1 MRMTTVE
8 IIDKHSKETI
18 VNGLFGH
25 SFTIPRI
32 GEKIS
37 CLDKI
42 YKVIDINHELICVG
56 SILQTN
62 KVTLKVIE
70 VQDNLNT

>member
-1 MRMTTVE
+1 MTTVE
-8 IIDKHSKETI
+8 IIDMDNNERI

-37 CLDKI
+37 CLDNKYRI
-42 YKVIDINHELICVG
+42 VNIEHELICVG

-62 KVTLKVIE
+62 KVTLE
-70 VQDNLNT
+70 VRKIPDNLYT

>member
-1 MRMTTVE
+1 MTTVE
-8 IIDKHSKETI
+8 IIDMDNNERI
-18 VNGLFGH
+18 VNGLFSH

-37 CLDKI
+37 CLDKKYRVVNI
-42 YKVIDINHELICVG
+42 EHELICVG

-62 KVTLKVIE
+62 KVTLE
-70 VQDNLNT
+70 VRKIPDNLYT

>member
-1 MRMTTVE
+1 MTTVE
-8 IIDKHSKETI
+8 IIDMDNNEQI

-37 CLDKI
+37 CLDNKYRVVNI
-42 YKVIDINHELICVG
+42 EHELICVG

-62 KVTLKVIE
+62 KVTLE
-70 VQDNLNT
+70 VRKIPDSLYT

>member
-1 MRMTTVE
+1 MTTVE
-8 IIDKHSKETI
+8 IIDMDNNERI

-37 CLDKI
+37 CLDNKYRI
-42 YKVIDINHELICVG
+42 VNIEHELICVG

-62 KVTLKVIE
+62 KVTLE
-70 VQDNLNT
+70 VRKMPDNLYT

>member
-1 MRMTTVE
+1 MTTVE
-8 IIDKHSKETI
+8 IIDMDNNEQI

-32 GEKIS
+32 GERLS
-37 CLDKI
+37 CLDKK
-42 YKVIDINHELICVG
+42 YRVVNVEHELICVG

-62 KVTLKVIE
+62 KVTLE
-70 VQDNLNT
+70 VKEISDNLYT